1 MNPTVLQLSTS
12 PSIVIMFTEL
22 LSDSVQVIV
31 QVDAVSVDRLRVVL
45 WLVGTLKTKID
56 IKVTFNV

>member
-1 MNPTVLQLSTS
+1 
-12 PSIVIMFTEL
+12 MFTEL